1 MQTVQKC
8 SFAAVTQ
15 VSVLF
20 STLFFTPLLKTEFVD
35 GDKFAPSKSSL
46 RELALEY
53 GVSPWTM
60 ARKRK
65 DRPGSSVKSSA
76 AIIKPA
82 VRNQNLVALNSRK
95 LKHLY
100 ATMLRCRMIAEKVR
114 RMTGRRAFGD
124 EHLGPRGQEAV
135 YAGVTLDL
143 LPEDCVAVSG
153 QDFIFELIRGV
164 PLHSILARLQVKN
177 GRRRGNPAAEHDGH
191 APANIIASG
200 ATGAAQLSIATSVA
214 LASMQQNKP
223 RVVAAFAVPDP
234 ACSEFPQ
241 EALEYAG
248 RHKLPIIF
256 VIQNTVIQNPVIR
269 DTFIQHNSCGRA
281 QLRRNSNA
289 GNRQLRY
296 SMPAIL
302 VDGNDAI
309 AVCRVAQEAIRRARE
324 GHGPTVIQCVNYGQ
338 NADSLSLM
346 ENHLRQ
352 KGLWSDAWKERTAGA
367 FNCKLDEAVVTAK
380 QSRR

>member
-1 MQTVQKC
+1 
-8 SFAAVTQ
+8 
-15 VSVLF
+15 
-20 STLFFTPLLKTEFVD
+20 
-35 GDKFAPSKSSL
+35 
-46 RELALEY
+46 
-53 GVSPWTM
+53 M

-76 AIIKPA
+76 AIIKLA

-95 LKHLY
+95 LKRLY

-114 RMTGRRAFGD
+114 RMTGRHAFGD

-143 LPEDCVAVSG
+143 RPEDCVAASG
-153 QDFIFELIRGV
+153 QDFIFEWIRGV
-164 PLHSILARLQVKN
+164 PLHSIFARLQVKN
-177 GRRRGNPAAEHDGH
+177 GRRRGNPVAEHDRH

-200 ATGAAQLSIATSVA
+200 ATGAAQLSIATGVA
-214 LASMQQNKP
+214 LASTRQKKP
-223 RVVAAFAVPDP
+223 RVVAAFAVADP
-234 ACSEFPQ
+234 ACSEFPH
-241 EALEYAG
+241 EKLEYAG

-256 VIQNTVIQNPVIR
+256 VIQNTVIQNTGIR
-269 DTFIQHNSCGRA
+269 DTFILQNSGGGRA
-281 QLRRNSNA
+281 QPRRNSNA
-289 GNRQLRY
+289 GNRHLKY

-324 GHGPTVIQCVNYGQ
+324 GHGPAVIHCVNHGHG
-338 NADSLSLM
+338 ADSLVLM
-346 ENHLRQ
+346 ESHLRQ
-352 KGLWSDAWKERTAGA
+352 KSLWSDAWKEHTAGA
-367 FNCKLDEAVVTAK
+367 FNRKLDEAVVTAK